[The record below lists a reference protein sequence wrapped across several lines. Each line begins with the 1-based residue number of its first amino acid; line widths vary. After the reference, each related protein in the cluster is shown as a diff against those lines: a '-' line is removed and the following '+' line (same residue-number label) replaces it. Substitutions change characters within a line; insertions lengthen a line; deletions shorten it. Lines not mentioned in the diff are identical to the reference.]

1 METCCFAKNVIF
13 VWALAF
19 IASSPLACVKAAGC
33 TKEQTRALLE
43 IKNATNASSLADWD
57 GRDCCEAGAITC
69 GGIIA
74 GGVSSIG
81 LYGEYKASSR
91 NTWYPNVTLFTL
103 FEELEELILD
113 NMQIGGGLQG
123 TYVRTLTFLFFLF

>member
-1 METCCFAKNVIF
+1 METSCFAKNVIF

-57 GRDCCEAGAITC
+57 GRNCCEVDGIYC
-69 GGIIA
+69 DGIIA
-74 GGVSSIG
+74 GGVSAIH
-81 LYGEYKASSR
+81 LGEHFYASSR
-91 NTWYPNVTLFTL
+91 STWYPNVTLFTL
-103 FEELEELILD
+103 FDELEDLALV
-113 NMQIGGGLQG
+113 NMQIGGRLE
-123 TYVRTLTFLFFLF
+123 RT

>member
-43 IKNATNASSLADWD
+43 IKNATNASNFAGWD
-57 GRDCCEAGAITC
+57 GRDCCEVIFCQGIT
-69 GGIIA
+69 GRV
-74 GGVSSIG
+74 VSIYLEG
-81 LYGEYKASSR
+81 NNYASSR
-91 NTWYPNVTLFTL
+91 GTWYP
-103 FEELEELILD
+103 
-113 NMQIGGGLQG
+113 M
-123 TYVRTLTFLFFLF
+123 